1 MAKITIQSIQEQL
14 ESLGWKVISDTYKN
28 LDEEL
33 EFQCNE
39 GHKVFTTWKKLR
51 NKTLCP
57 ICGKNQYKINDVPIL
72 KKKKGVKRIL
82 ALDQASHIT
91 GYALFENKSLIKW
104 GTFETKSNSEDARV
118 NEVKEWLA
126 SKINGWELDYIGL
139 EGIQY
144 QESFGVTTFQTLA
157 RLQGVLINLCFEQG
171 IRYEICPT
179 NTWRHHCGV
188 KGRSLPNDML
198 IPTLNGQKKVGEIK
212 VGDKLISGKGEP
224 TTVLKCYPQGE
235 LPVWEITFADGRKIE
250 CSKDHLWSYHTYRQR
265 EKAKKERKFITS
277 TTEELY
283 NKGYFSGNSNLY
295 NLLVPYCYPVQ
306 YPKKNFEI
314 PPYVMGAFLGD
325 GTFRLG
331 KETSRPLQFSSKDS
345 ILPNKI
351 GKIMNWIVKHPN
363 NTYIYYFYD
372 PFLKKNVQIKNFLKN
387 YPELINTSSKEKFI
401 PEDYLYGSVEQRICL
416 MQGLFDTDGCASG
429 GRVRFTTISKKL
441 AEQVQQLSYSLGLS
455 STIIENE
462 PRGFGKEKSYS
473 VSVYGNPQIK
483 QQLFTLEYKKEQV
496 KFTNKR
502 QFNTNAII
510 DIRPTKILKPMTC
523 FLVDNEEHLFL
534 AKDYIV
540 THNTRSDKK
549 RSMQIL
555 IKQWYDISVSD
566 DVADAL
572 GIGKYITDTYM
583 PTVEIVEWE

>member
-1 MAKITIQSIQEQL
+1 
-14 ESLGWKVISDTYKN
+14 
-28 LDEEL
+28 
-33 EFQCNE
+33 
-39 GHKVFTTWKKLR
+39 
-51 NKTLCP
+51 
-57 ICGKNQYKINDVPIL
+57 
-72 KKKKGVKRIL
+72 
-82 ALDQASHIT
+82 
-91 GYALFENKSLIKW
+91 
-104 GTFETKSNSEDARV
+104 
-118 NEVKEWLA
+118 
-126 SKINGWELDYIGL
+126 
-139 EGIQY
+139 
-144 QESFGVTTFQTLA
+144 
-157 RLQGVLINLCFEQG
+157 
-171 IRYEICPT
+171 
-179 NTWRHHCGV
+179 
-188 KGRSLPNDML
+188 
-198 IPTLNGQKKVGEIK
+198 
-212 VGDKLISGKGEP
+212 
-224 TTVLKCYPQGE
+224 
-235 LPVWEITFADGRKIE
+235 
-250 CSKDHLWSYHTYRQR
+250 
-265 EKAKKERKFITS
+265 
-277 TTEELY
+277 
-283 NKGYFSGNSNLY
+283 
-295 NLLVPYCYPVQ
+295 
-306 YPKKNFEI
+306 
-314 PPYVMGAFLGD
+314 
-325 GTFRLG
+325 
-331 KETSRPLQFSSKDS
+331 
-345 ILPNKI
+345 
-351 GKIMNWIVKHPN
+351 
-363 NTYIYYFYD
+363 
-372 PFLKKNVQIKNFLKN
+372 
-387 YPELINTSSKEKFI
+387 
-401 PEDYLYGSVEQRICL
+401 

-566 DVADAL
+566 DIADAL